1 MGIEQA
7 SPPVGFNAFPF
18 NAPRCDINGIT
29 TGKKAEKYCE
39 EGKDAVERR
48 NADNDT
54 PLCTIDQ
61 EWKEEQRQRTFERYG
76 SEHEY
81 SSGNGENLCM
91 LANFAQ
97 MERADVLAARCRRR
111 KE

>member
-7 SPPVGFNAFPF
+7 SPPVRIHAFSFNAHC
-18 NAPRCDINGIT
+18 CDINGIT

-54 PLCTIDQ
+54 PLRTTDQ
-61 EWKEEQRQRTFERYG
+61 EWKEE
-76 SEHEY
+76 
-81 SSGNGENLCM
+81 
-91 LANFAQ
+91 
-97 MERADVLAARCRRR
+97 
-111 KE
+111 